1 MRNLLQDA
9 DRDRLVAPLAGSL
22 LRGLDLD
29 GARRR
34 ALAEGEASHVLDAE
48 ANARAAEFLM
58 LPGIREAQGELGDDI
73 LDFAMAMAEAKV
85 PARRAMA
92 SSLAV
97 LRDDPRDVE
106 IVTPWWRLTGDLS
119 RGELR
124 QELREGGVAVRHTGN
139 MVEFRAGRFF
149 TCADVEDA
157 IVAQSV
163 ERLKDGRVRL
173 SHTSA
178 IRGQAGWFYGA
189 VAEVGR
195 LTMTYEV
202 TPGSPILR
210 VTASFTATRGL
221 DRLRVTTAAD
231 ALDEHGLGAGA
242 AKLLDGAAW
251 QDVAIP
257 AAGSAK
263 WAEGEKPAQ
272 IAIGEA
278 GWPAGAP
285 VLQIRLHE
293 PSQLMSITADT
304 RRPGAL
310 HWLVLRHGFRRLG
323 RGETL
328 TIVEDRLLGPEAEPE
343 ALAGGMQG
351 TPDAAAAPSG
361 AVLLAAATA
370 LQFDAAGAWRERLPE
385 ARRSALAAFA
395 QRHLARIE
403 AGEPDGLDLAC
414 AALAADALRRA
425 GLMADAQPRLVE
437 RLAARLRDGVLGG
450 PGAGLAAQGAAALA
464 FARAAALSDAAAADL
479 ATGALTAT
487 LGAVSPQGVGLVLG
501 GAPVEAAAEAEGIAL
516 LARAAGAAV
525 LAAEAGAPVPP
536 ATVERAKQL
545 HRIGVN
551 LLRPLVQPRGP
562 ILAVVGPG
570 GMTPGLQALVAMA
583 MIAPD
588 RLVLARSSAAA

>member
-9 DRDRLVAPLAGSL
+9 DRDRLVAPLAGPLVRSL
-22 LRGLDLD
+22 ELEGT
-29 GARRR
+29 RRR

-48 ANARAAEFLM
+48 ANARAAELLM
-58 LPGIREAQGELGDDI
+58 LPGIREAQGPLGDDL
-73 LDFAMAMAEAKV
+73 LDFAMAMAEAQV
-85 PARRAMA
+85 PARRATA
-92 SSLAV
+92 SSLQV
-97 LRDDPRDVE
+97 VRDDPRAFE

-119 RGELR
+119 RGEVR

-139 MVEFRAGRFF
+139 MAEFRAGRFF
-149 TCADVEDA
+149 TCADVEDS

-163 ERLKDGRVRL
+163 ERLMDGRVRL
-173 SHTSA
+173 SHVSA
-178 IRGQAGWFYGA
+178 IRGQQGWFYGA

-195 LTMTYEV
+195 LAMTYEV
-202 TPGSPILR
+202 TPGSPLLR

-242 AKLLDGAAW
+242 AKLWDGGAW
-251 QDVAIP
+251 QDAAIP

-272 IAIGEA
+272 IAIGSA

-285 VLQIRLHE
+285 VLQIRLHD
-293 PSQLMSITADT
+293 PAQLMSVTAEAK
-304 RRPGAL
+304 RPGAL
-310 HWLVLRHGFRRLG
+310 HWLVLRHGFRSLG

-328 TIVEDRLLGPEAEPE
+328 TIVEDRLLGAEASPEAM
-343 ALAGGMQG
+343 AGGMKG

-361 AVLLAAATA
+361 AALLAVATA
-370 LQFDAAGAWRERLPE
+370 LQFDAAGAWREGLPD
-385 ARRSALAAFA
+385 ARRAALAGFA
-395 QRHLARIE
+395 ERHLARIE
-403 AGEPDGLDLAC
+403 AGEPEGLDLAC

-425 GLMADAQPRLVE
+425 GVLPDAQPRLVA
-437 RLAARLRDGVLGG
+437 RLAARLTDGVLGG

-464 FARAAALSDAAAADL
+464 FARAAALPDAAAADAL
-479 ATGALTAT
+479 AAT
-487 LGAVSPQGVGLVLG
+487 LGAVSPQGVGLVFG
-501 GAPVEAAAEAEGIAL
+501 GAPVDAAAQAEGIAL

-525 LAAEAGAPVPP
+525 LAAEAGAAVPP
-536 ATVERAKQL
+536 ATMERAKQL

-583 MIAPD
+583 MMAPD
-588 RLVLARSSAAA
+588 RLVLARSAATA